1 MSIIKKFLSSI
12 YNIVLDV
19 DDDSR
24 EYSYSIKKILVS
36 LILIITSLF
45 MSIKIKTVYK
55 FINILLIVFSLT
67 VIILSIMCIGSSS
80 LTILSVF
87 ENLRNDS
94 ETMILQKAK
103 NAKMYSYNQII
114 SLIKNN
120 DIISIKIMFL
130 NKLVEI
136 GASSDYKKTTSVF
149 YDKRYYIENVEFYSF
164 DEFCESVK
172 KYFDNG
178 KVKVLL
184 IDDLPPKDWNLR

>member
-45 MSIKIKTVYK
+45 ISIKIKTVYK

-120 DIISIKIMFL
+120 DIYKH
-130 NKLVEI
+130 NK
-136 GASSDYKKTTSVF
+136 
-149 YDKRYYIENVEFYSF
+149 
-164 DEFCESVK
+164 
-172 KYFDNG
+172 
-178 KVKVLL
+178 
-184 IDDLPPKDWNLR
+184 